1 MTSLYQLANDFR
13 EQLDSLFDPE
23 TGEALPEFEQFRV
36 MLGNKAAQ
44 VAAYVLNCES
54 DADQAKNAIK
64 RIKAL
69 QTTQERKAERLRSY
83 LAENMKTAGINEIKA
98 ADGSFVVK
106 LYVDRDE
113 SVEIEEGAKFPPE
126 LCNDPK
132 PPEPSKTKIKN
143 AILAGQPIA
152 GAKIVRKDRLQIK

>member
-1 MTSLYQLANDFR
+1 MTSLYQLTQDFR
-13 EQLDSLFDPE
+13 NQLDELFDE
-23 TGEALPEFEQFRV
+23 NGEATPAFEEFRV
-36 MLGNKAAQ
+36 QLGNKINQ

-54 DADQAKNAIK
+54 DADQCKQAIE
-64 RIKAL
+64 RIQARRKSY
-69 QTTQERKAERLRSY
+69 ERKAERLKGY

-113 SVEIEEGAKFPPE
+113 SVVIEEGAKFPPE

-143 AILAGQPIA
+143 AILAGQPSA